1 MRRFARLYEELDRT
15 TSTNEKVAALVSYFS
30 SAPPEDAAWAV
41 WFLTG
46 RRLKRFLPGR
56 LLAGWA
62 LEEAR
67 IPDWLFEDSYSSVGD
82 LAETISLVLDG
93 RGEAVP
99 EGEIPPLARWMEERL
114 LPLRALAPEE
124 QRQRVT
130 GWWRGLPRWETFV
143 LNKLLTG
150 ELRVGVSQTLVERAL
165 AQVAGVPQPTLAHR
179 LMGTWE
185 PTAAFYEGL
194 LTPGG
199 EEEEDGSRPYPFY
212 LASPL
217 DQPAE
222 SLGDPGE
229 WLAEWKW
236 DGIRAQLIRRG
247 GHVHLWSR
255 GEELITERFP
265 ELTRGAAAL
274 VPDGTVLDGEILAWR
289 GGRDGQVLPF
299 AVLQRRI
306 GRKKLTEKVLAEAP
320 AVFLGFDLLETGGQD
335 VRERP
340 LAERRA
346 GLERLLE
353 PGRPFFL
360 LSPSVEAATWE
371 DLARAREEARGRGV
385 EGLMLKR
392 LSSPYR
398 TGRRRGDW
406 WKWKIDPFTVDAV
419 LLYAQP
425 GHGRRANLLTDYTFA
440 VWSGGEL
447 VPIAKAYSG
456 LSDEEILTLDGWIR
470 RHTLEKFGPV
480 RSVEPVQV
488 FELAFEG
495 IALSPR
501 HKSGI
506 AVRFPRIARWRT
518 DKRPDQADTLEGI
531 RRLLDPH
538 SPDPPLP
545 SRLPPAGERGES

>member
-1 MRRFARLYEELDRT
+1 LKRFAALYEALDRT
-15 TSTNEKVAALVSYFS
+15 TSTNEKVAALIDYFS

-46 RRLKRFLPGR
+46 RRLKRFLQGR

-62 LEEAR
+62 LAEAG
-67 IPDWLFEDSYSSVGD
+67 IPDWLFEESYASVGD

-93 RGEAVP
+93 RGEAGPAP
-99 EGEIPPLARWMEERL
+99 ELPLSRWMAERL
-114 LPLRALAPEE
+114 LPLRALPVEE
-124 QRQRVT
+124 QREQVT

-165 AQVAGVPQPTLAHR
+165 AQAAGVPQTTLAHR
-179 LMGTWE
+179 LMGAWE

-194 LTPGG
+194 FSPGAEG
-199 EEEEDGSRPYPFY
+199 EDGSRPYPFY

-229 WLAEWKW
+229 WLCEWKW
-236 DGIRAQLIRRG
+236 DGIRAQFLQRG
-247 GHVHLWSR
+247 GAVHLWSR
-255 GEELITERFP
+255 GEELITDRFP
-265 ELTRGAAAL
+265 ELTRGAASL
-274 VPDGTVLDGEILAWR
+274 LMDGTVLDGEILAF
-289 GGRDGQVLPF
+289 RDGRPLPF

-306 GRKKLTEKVLAEAP
+306 GRKRLTDRVLAEAP
-320 AVFLGFDLLETGGQD
+320 AAFMAFDLLESGGRD
-335 VRERP
+335 VRDRP

-346 GLERLLE
+346 DLERLLE
-353 PGRPFFL
+353 RGRPFFL
-360 LSPSVEAATWE
+360 VSPRVEAATWE
-371 DLARAREEARGRGV
+371 DLARMRQEARGRGV

-470 RHTLEKFGPV
+470 RHTLQKFGPV
-480 RSVEPVQV
+480 RAVEPTQV

-506 AVRFPRIARWRT
+506 AVRFPRIARWRI

-531 RRLLDPH
+531 KRLLETT
-538 SPDPPLP
+538 
-545 SRLPPAGERGES
+545 R

>member
-1 MRRFARLYEELDRT
+1 MRHFPQLYEALDRT
-15 TSTNEKVAALVSYFS
+15 TSTNEKVAALVAYFS

-46 RRLKRFLPGR
+46 RRLKRFLPSR

-62 LEEAR
+62 MAEAG
-67 IPDWLFEDSYSSVGD
+67 IPDWLFEESYGSVGD

-93 RGEAVP
+93 RGEQATAP
-99 EGEIPPLARWMEERL
+99 ELPLSRWMSERL
-114 LPLRALAPEE
+114 LPVRGMPEEE
-124 QRQRVT
+124 QRREVT

-165 AQVAGVPQPTLAHR
+165 ARIAGVPQPTIAHR

-185 PTAAFYEGL
+185 PTGSFYEGL
-194 LTPGG
+194 FSPGAG
-199 EEEEDGSRPYPFY
+199 EEDGSRPYPFY

-217 DQPAE
+217 EQTVED
-222 SLGDPGE
+222 LGERHD
-229 WLAEWKW
+229 WLVEWKW
-236 DGIRAQLIRRG
+236 DGIRSQLIRRG
-247 GHVHLWSR
+247 GDVHLWSR

-265 ELTRGAAAL
+265 ELVRAAASL
-274 VPDGTVLDGEILAWR
+274 LPDGTVLDGEILAWR
-289 GGRDGQVLPF
+289 EGRPLPF

-306 GRKKLTEKVLAEAP
+306 GRKKLTEKVLTEAP
-320 AVFLGFDLLETGGQD
+320 VAFLGYDLLEESGLD
-335 VRERP
+335 IRERP
-340 LAERRA
+340 LAERREA
-346 GLERLLE
+346 LERTLE
-353 PGRPFFL
+353 RGRPLFL
-360 LSPSVEAATWE
+360 LSSPVDAATWQE
-371 DLARAREEARGRGV
+371 VARVRTEARERGV
-385 EGLMLKR
+385 EGLILKR
-392 LSSPYR
+392 LASPYR
-398 TGRRRGDW
+398 AGRRRGDW
-406 WKWKIDPFTVDAV
+406 WKWKIDPFTLDAV
-419 LLYAQP
+419 LVYAQP

-447 VPIAKAYSG
+447 VPVAKAYSG
-456 LSDEEILTLDGWIR
+456 LTDEEIATLDAWIR
-470 RHTLEKFGPV
+470 RHTVQKFGPV

-495 IALSPR
+495 IAASPR

-531 RRLLDPH
+531 RQLLEI
-538 SPDPPLP
+538 SGTALA
-545 SRLPPAGERGES
+545 SE

>member
-1 MRRFARLYEELDRT
+1 MEIMKRFAVLYEALDRT
-15 TSTNEKVAALVSYFS
+15 TSTNEKVAALAGYFS
-30 SAPPEDAAWAV
+30 SAPPVDAAWAV

-62 LEEAR
+62 MAEAG
-67 IPDWLFEDSYSSVGD
+67 IPDWLFEESYGSVGD

-93 RGEAVP
+93 RGPAEPAP
-99 EGEIPPLARWMEERL
+99 EIPLSRWMEERL
-114 LPLRALAPEE
+114 LPLRGRPPEE
-124 QRQRVT
+124 QRPEVT

-165 AQVAGVPQPTLAHR
+165 AQVAGVPQPVVAHR

-185 PTAAFYEGL
+185 PTAPFYESL
-194 LTPGG
+194 FSPGA
-199 EEEEDGSRPYPFY
+199 EDEEDTSRPYPFY

-217 DQPAE
+217 EAPVE
-222 SLGDPGE
+222 TLGEAGE

-236 DGIRAQLIRRG
+236 DGIRSQLIRRG
-247 GHVHLWSR
+247 GAVHLWSR

-265 ELTRGAAAL
+265 ELTRGAL
-274 VPDGTVLDGEILAWR
+274 PLLPDGTVLDGEILAWR
-289 GGRDGQVLPF
+289 DGRPLPF
-299 AVLQRRI
+299 SVLQRRI

-320 AVFLGFDLLETGGQD
+320 AVFMGYDVLEIAGCD
-335 VRERP
+335 ARELP
-340 LAERRA
+340 LAERRQS
-346 GLERLLE
+346 LERLLDR
-353 PGRPFFL
+353 GRPFL
-360 LSPSVEAATWE
+360 LVSPRVEAATWE
-371 DLARAREEARGRGV
+371 DLARAREEARERNV

-398 TGRRRGDW
+398 TGRKRGDW
-406 WKWKIDPFTVDAV
+406 WKWKTEPFTVDAV
-419 LLYAQP
+419 LVYAQA

-440 VWSGGEL
+440 VWSGDEL

-456 LSDEEILTLDGWIR
+456 LSDEEIVTLDGWLR
-470 RHTLEKFGPV
+470 RHTVQKFGPV
-480 RSVEPVQV
+480 RSVEPLQV

-518 DKRPDQADTLEGI
+518 DKIPEQADTLEGI
-531 RRLLDPH
+531 RRLLEGGAD
-538 SPDPPLP
+538 
-545 SRLPPAGERGES
+545 GG

>member
-1 MRRFARLYEELDRT
+1 LNRFAALYEALDRT
-15 TSTNEKVAALVSYFS
+15 TSTNEKVAALAGYFAA
-30 SAPPEDAAWAV
+30 APPEDAAWAI

-62 LEEAR
+62 MEEAA
-67 IPDWLFEDSYSSVGD
+67 IPDWLFEESYGSVGD

-93 RGEAVP
+93 RGTNLGEPPAPEVP
-99 EGEIPPLARWMEERL
+99 LSRWMAERL
-114 LPLRALAPEE
+114 LPLRGRPPEE
-124 QRQRVT
+124 QRGEVT

-165 AQVAGVPQPTLAHR
+165 GRIADLPQPTIAHR

-185 PTAAFYEGL
+185 PTAAFFANL
-194 LTPGG
+194 LSPGA
-199 EEEEDGSRPYPFY
+199 EEEENSSRPYPFY

-217 DQPAE
+217 EDSVE
-222 SLGDPGE
+222 SLGDPEE
-229 WLAEWKW
+229 WQAEWKW
-236 DGIRAQLIRRG
+236 DGIRAQLLRRG
-247 GHVHLWSR
+247 GAVHLWSR

-265 ELTRGAAAL
+265 ELTRTAL
-274 VPDGTVLDGEILAWR
+274 PLLPDGTVLDGEILAWR
-289 GGRDGQVLPF
+289 DGRPLPF
-299 AVLQRRI
+299 SALQRRI
-306 GRKKLTEKVLAEAP
+306 GRKRLTDKVLAEAP
-320 AVFLGFDLLETGGQD
+320 AVFMGYDVLELAGRDL
-335 VRERP
+335 REAP
-340 LAERRA
+340 LAERREP
-346 GLERLLE
+346 LERLLAG
-353 PGRPFFL
+353 GRPFL
-360 LSPSVEAATWE
+360 LVSPRIPAATWE
-371 DLARAREEARGRGV
+371 DLERAREEARERGV

-398 TGRRRGDW
+398 TGRKRGDW
-406 WKWKIDPFTVDAV
+406 WKWKIAPFTVDAV
-419 LLYAQP
+419 LVYAQS

-440 VWSGGEL
+440 VWSEGEL

-456 LSDEEILTLDGWIR
+456 LSDEEIVTLDGWLR
-470 RHTLEKFGPV
+470 RHTLQKFGPV
-480 RSVEPVQV
+480 RAVEPLQV

-518 DKRPDQADTLEGI
+518 DKTPEQADTLEGI
-531 RRLLDPH
+531 RRLLGTGV
-538 SPDPPLP
+538 
-545 SRLPPAGERGES
+545 A

>member
-1 MRRFARLYEELDRT
+1 LRRFAQLYEALDRT
-15 TSTNEKVAALVSYFS
+15 TSTNEKVAALVAYFS

-46 RRLKRFLPGR
+46 RRLKRFLPSR

-62 LEEAR
+62 MAEAG
-67 IPDWLFEDSYSSVGD
+67 IPDWLFEESYASVGD

-93 RGEAVP
+93 RGEQATAP
-99 EGEIPPLARWMEERL
+99 ELPLSRWMSERL
-114 LPLRALAPEE
+114 LPVRGLPEEE
-124 QRQRVT
+124 QRREVT

-165 AQVAGVPQPTLAHR
+165 ARIAGVPQPTIAHR

-185 PTAAFYEGL
+185 PTASFYEGL
-194 LTPGG
+194 FSPGV
-199 EEEEDGSRPYPFY
+199 EEEDGSRPYPFY

-217 DQPAE
+217 EQPVEA
-222 SLGDPGE
+222 LGERGD
-229 WLAEWKW
+229 WLVEWKW
-236 DGIRAQLIRRG
+236 DGIRSQLIRRG
-247 GHVHLWSR
+247 GEVHLWSR

-265 ELTRGAAAL
+265 ELVRAAASL
-274 VPDGTVLDGEILAWR
+274 LPDGTVLDGEILAWR
-289 GGRDGQVLPF
+289 DGRPLPF

-320 AVFLGFDLLETGGQD
+320 VAFLGYDLLESAGQD
-335 VRERP
+335 LRERP
-340 LAERRA
+340 LAERREA
-346 GLERLLE
+346 LERVLE
-353 PGRPFFL
+353 RGRPLFL
-360 LSPSVEAATWE
+360 LSSSVDAPSWE
-371 DLARAREEARGRGV
+371 EVAKSRAEARERGV
-385 EGLMLKR
+385 EGLILKR
-392 LSSPYR
+392 LASPYR
-398 TGRRRGDW
+398 AGRKRGDW
-406 WKWKIDPFTVDAV
+406 WKWKIAPFTLDAV
-419 LLYAQP
+419 LVYAQP

-440 VWSGGEL
+440 VWSEGEL
-447 VPIAKAYSG
+447 VPVAKAYSG
-456 LSDEEILTLDGWIR
+456 LTDEEIATLDAWIR
-470 RHTLEKFGPV
+470 RHTVQKFGPV

-495 IALSPR
+495 IAASPR

-531 RRLLDPH
+531 RRLLEVPGTGIA
-538 SPDPPLP
+538 SI
-545 SRLPPAGERGES
+545 

>member
-1 MRRFARLYEELDRT
+1 MEIMKRFAALYEALDRT
-15 TSTNEKVAALVSYFS
+15 TSTNEKVAALAGYFS
-30 SAPPEDAAWAV
+30 SAPPVDAAWAV

-62 LEEAR
+62 MEEAG
-67 IPDWLFEDSYSSVGD
+67 IPDWLFEESYGSVGD

-93 RGEAVP
+93 RGPGEPAP
-99 EGEIPPLARWMEERL
+99 EIPLSRWMEERL
-114 LPLRALAPEE
+114 LPLRGRPPEE
-124 QRQRVT
+124 QRPEVT

-165 AQVAGVPQPTLAHR
+165 AQVAGVPQPVVAHR

-185 PTAAFYEGL
+185 PTAPFYESL
-194 LTPGG
+194 FSPGA
-199 EEEEDGSRPYPFY
+199 EDEEDASRPYPFY

-217 DQPAE
+217 EAPVE
-222 SLGDPGE
+222 TLGEAGE

-236 DGIRAQLIRRG
+236 DGIRSQLIRRG
-247 GHVHLWSR
+247 GAVHLWSR

-265 ELTRGAAAL
+265 ELTRGAL
-274 VPDGTVLDGEILAWR
+274 PLLPDGTVLDGEILAWR
-289 GGRDGQVLPF
+289 DGRPLPF
-299 AVLQRRI
+299 SVLQRRI

-320 AVFLGFDLLETGGQD
+320 AVFMGYDVLEIAGRD
-335 VRERP
+335 ARERP
-340 LAERRA
+340 LAERRQS
-346 GLERLLE
+346 LERLLAG
-353 PGRPFFL
+353 GRPFL
-360 LSPSVEAATWE
+360 LVSPRVAAATWE
-371 DLARAREEARGRGV
+371 DLARAREEARERNV

-392 LSSPYR
+392 LNSPYR
-398 TGRRRGDW
+398 TGRKRGDW
-406 WKWKIDPFTVDAV
+406 WKWKTEPFTVDAV
-419 LLYAQP
+419 LVYAQG

-456 LSDEEILTLDGWIR
+456 LSDEEIVTLDGWLR
-470 RHTLEKFGPV
+470 RHTVQKFGPV
-480 RSVEPVQV
+480 RSVEPLQV

-518 DKRPDQADTLEGI
+518 DKTPEQADTLEGI
-531 RRLLDPH
+531 RRLLEH
-538 SPDPPLP
+538 
-545 SRLPPAGERGES
+545 PAI

>member
-1 MRRFARLYEELDRT
+1 LKRFAALYEALDRT
-15 TSTNEKVAALVSYFS
+15 TSTNEKVAALASYFS
-30 SAPPEDAAWAV
+30 SAPPEDSAWAV

-46 RRLKRFLPGR
+46 RRLKRFLQGR
-56 LLAGWA
+56 LLAAWA
-62 LEEAR
+62 MEEACV
-67 IPDWLFEDSYSSVGD
+67 PDWLFEDSYSSVGD

-93 RGEAVP
+93 RGETEPAP
-99 EGEIPPLARWMEERL
+99 ELPLSRWMTERL
-114 LPLRALAPEE
+114 LPLRALPVEE
-124 QRQRVT
+124 QRERVT

-185 PTAAFYEGL
+185 PTAAFYLGL
-194 LTPGG
+194 LSPGAEG
-199 EEEEDGSRPYPFY
+199 EEDGSRPYPFY

-217 DQPAE
+217 EQPVD
-222 SLGDPGE
+222 SLGEPAE

-236 DGIRAQLIRRG
+236 DGIRSQLIRRG
-247 GHVHLWSR
+247 GVLHLWSR

-265 ELTRGAAAL
+265 ELTRAAASL
-274 VPDGTVLDGEILAWR
+274 LPDGTVLDGEILAWR
-289 GGRDGQVLPF
+289 DGQPLPF

-320 AVFLGFDLLETGGQD
+320 AVFLAFDLLEIGGED
-335 VRERP
+335 ARERP
-340 LAERRA
+340 LAERR
-346 GLERLLE
+346 GDLERLLE
-353 PGRPFFL
+353 RGRPFFL
-360 LSPSVEAATWE
+360 TSPRVDAATWE
-371 DLARAREEARGRGV
+371 DLAQAREEARGRGV

-392 LSSPYR
+392 LASPYR

-406 WKWKIDPFTVDAV
+406 WKWKIEPFTVDAV
-419 LLYAQP
+419 LIYAQP
-425 GHGRRANLLTDYTFA
+425 GHGRRANLFTDYTFA
-440 VWSGGEL
+440 VWNGGEL

-456 LSDEEILTLDGWIR
+456 LSDQEILSLDGWIR
-470 RHTLEKFGPV
+470 RHTLQKFGPV
-480 RSVEPVQV
+480 RSVEPEQV

-531 RRLLDPH
+531 QRLIRA
-538 SPDPPLP
+538 S
-545 SRLPPAGERGES
+545 GT

>member
-1 MRRFARLYEELDRT
+1 MRRFAQLYEALDRT
-15 TSTNEKVAALVSYFS
+15 TSTNEKVAALVAYFS

-46 RRLKRFLPGR
+46 RRLKRFLPSR
-56 LLAGWA
+56 LLARWA
-62 LEEAR
+62 MAEAG
-67 IPDWLFEDSYSSVGD
+67 IPDWLFEESYGSVGD

-93 RGEAVP
+93 RGERETAP
-99 EGEIPPLARWMEERL
+99 ELPLSRWMSERL
-114 LPLRALAPEE
+114 LPVRGIPEEE
-124 QRQRVT
+124 QRREVT

-165 AQVAGVPQPTLAHR
+165 AQIAGVPQPTIAHR

-185 PTAAFYEGL
+185 PTASFYEGL
-194 LTPGG
+194 FSPGA
-199 EEEEDGSRPYPFY
+199 EEEDGSRPYPFY

-217 DQPAE
+217 EQTVE
-222 SLGDPGE
+222 ELGERED
-229 WLAEWKW
+229 WLVEWKW
-236 DGIRAQLIRRG
+236 DGIRSQLIRRG
-247 GHVHLWSR
+247 GDVHLWSR

-265 ELTRGAAAL
+265 ERVRAAASL
-274 VPDGTVLDGEILAWR
+274 LPDGTVLDGEILAWR
-289 GGRDGQVLPF
+289 EGRPLPF

-320 AVFLGFDLLETGGQD
+320 VAFLGYDLLEEGGRD

-340 LAERRA
+340 LAERRTS
-346 GLERLLE
+346 LERVLE
-353 PGRPFFL
+353 RGRPLFL
-360 LSPSVEAATWE
+360 LSSSVDAATWLE
-371 DLARAREEARGRGV
+371 VARVRNEARERGV
-385 EGLMLKR
+385 EGLILKR
-392 LSSPYR
+392 LASPYR
-398 TGRRRGDW
+398 AGRRRGDW
-406 WKWKIDPFTVDAV
+406 WKWKIDPFTLDAV
-419 LLYAQP
+419 LVYAQP

-447 VPIAKAYSG
+447 VPVAKAYSG
-456 LSDEEILTLDGWIR
+456 LTDEEIATLDAWIR
-470 RHTLEKFGPV
+470 RHTVQKFGPV

-495 IALSPR
+495 IAASPR

-531 RRLLDPH
+531 RQLLEV
-538 SPDPPLP
+538 SGTALA
-545 SRLPPAGERGES
+545 SE

>member
-1 MRRFARLYEELDRT
+1 LKRFAGLYEALDRT

-30 SAPPEDAAWAV
+30 SAPAEDAAWAV

-46 RRLKRFLPGR
+46 RRLKRFLQGR

-62 LEEAR
+62 MAEAGV
-67 IPDWLFEDSYSSVGD
+67 PDWLFEESYGSVGD

-93 RGEAVP
+93 RGETDPAA
-99 EGEIPPLARWMEERL
+99 ELPLARWMAERL
-114 LPLRALAPEE
+114 LPLRALPVEE
-124 QRQRVT
+124 QRERVT

-165 AQVAGVPQPTLAHR
+165 AQVAGVPQPSLAHR
-179 LMGTWE
+179 LMGAWE
-185 PTAAFYEGL
+185 PTAELYERL
-194 LTPGG
+194 LSPDAEG
-199 EEEEDGSRPYPFY
+199 EEDGSRPYPFY

-217 DQPAE
+217 EQPAD
-222 SLGDPGE
+222 SLGEPAE

-236 DGIRAQLIRRG
+236 DGIRSQLIRRG
-247 GHVHLWSR
+247 GALHLWSR

-265 ELTRGAAAL
+265 ELIRGAASL
-274 VPDGTVLDGEILAWR
+274 LPDGTVLDGEILAWR
-289 GGRDGQVLPF
+289 DGRPLPF

-320 AVFLGFDLLETGGQD
+320 AVFLAFDLLEIAGRD
-335 VRERP
+335 ARERP

-346 GLERLLE
+346 DLERLLE

-360 LSPSVEAATWE
+360 VSPRIEAVTWE

-392 LSSPYR
+392 LGSPYR

-406 WKWKIDPFTVDAV
+406 WKWKIEPFTIDAV

-425 GHGRRANLLTDYTFA
+425 GHGRRANLFTDYTFA

-456 LSDEEILTLDGWIR
+456 LSDQEILNLDGWIR

-480 RSVEPVQV
+480 RSVEPEQV

-531 RRLLDPH
+531 QRLIETP
-538 SPDPPLP
+538 
-545 SRLPPAGERGES
+545 GT

>member
-1 MRRFARLYEELDRT
+1 MKRFAALYEALDRT
-15 TSTNEKVAALVSYFS
+15 TSTNDKIAALAGYFS
-30 SAPPEDAAWAV
+30 AAPPEDAAWAV

-56 LLAGWA
+56 LLASWA
-62 LEEAR
+62 MEEAG
-67 IPDWLFEDSYSSVGD
+67 IPEWLFEESYASVGD

-93 RGEAVP
+93 RGPVAAP
-99 EGEIPPLARWMEERL
+99 APEIPLSRWMAERF
-114 LPLRALAPEE
+114 LPLRGRPPEE
-124 QRQRVT
+124 QRREVT

-165 AQVAGVPQPTLAHR
+165 GRVAEVPQPTIAHR

-185 PTAAFYEGL
+185 PTAAFYQSL
-194 LTPGG
+194 LVPG
-199 EEEEDGSRPYPFY
+199 EEEEDTSRPYPFY

-217 DQPAE
+217 DAPVE
-222 SLGDPGE
+222 SLGDPAE
-229 WLAEWKW
+229 WQAEWKW

-247 GHVHLWSR
+247 GAVHLWSR

-265 ELTRGAAAL
+265 ELTRGAL
-274 VPDGTVLDGEILAWR
+274 PLLPDGTVLDGEILAWR
-289 GGRDGQVLPF
+289 DGRPLPF
-299 AVLQRRI
+299 SALQRRI
-306 GRKKLTEKVLAEAP
+306 GRKKLTDKVLAEAP
-320 AVFLGFDLLETGGQD
+320 AVFMGYDALELERRD
-335 VRERP
+335 VREMP

-346 GLERLLE
+346 NLEGLLER
-353 PGRPFFL
+353 GRPFL
-360 LSPSVEAATWE
+360 LVSPRIASTAWE
-371 DLARAREEARGRGV
+371 DLERAREEARERGV

-392 LSSPYR
+392 LDSPYR
-398 TGRRRGDW
+398 TGRKKGDW
-406 WKWKIDPFTVDAV
+406 WKWKIAPYTVDAV
-419 LLYAQP
+419 LVYAQA

-440 VWSGGEL
+440 VWSEGEL

-456 LSDEEILTLDGWIR
+456 LSDEEIVTLDGWLR
-470 RHTLEKFGPV
+470 RHTLQKFGPV
-480 RSVEPVQV
+480 RAIEPVQV

-518 DKRPDQADTLEGI
+518 DKPADQADTLEGI
-531 RRLLDPH
+531 RRLLGSH
-538 SPDPPLP
+538 KS
-545 SRLPPAGERGES
+545 E

>member
-1 MRRFARLYEELDRT
+1 LNRFAALYEALDRT
-15 TSTNEKVAALVSYFS
+15 PSTHEKVAALAGYFAA
-30 SAPPEDAAWAV
+30 APPADAAWAV

-62 LEEAR
+62 MEEVG
-67 IPDWLFEDSYSSVGD
+67 IPDWLFEESYGSVGD

-93 RGEAVP
+93 RGPSLGEPPAP
-99 EGEIPPLARWMEERL
+99 EIPLSLWMAERL
-114 LPLRALAPEE
+114 LPLRGRPPEE
-124 QRQRVT
+124 QRLEVT

-150 ELRVGVSQTLVERAL
+150 ELRVGASQTLVERAL
-165 AQVAGVPQPTLAHR
+165 AQLAGVPQPVLAHR
-179 LMGTWE
+179 LMGAWE
-185 PTAAFYEGL
+185 PTAAFFASL
-194 LTPGG
+194 LAPGA
-199 EEEEDGSRPYPFY
+199 EDEEDSSRPYPFF

-217 DQPAE
+217 EAPVE
-222 SLGDPGE
+222 SLGDAVE
-229 WLAEWKW
+229 WQAEWKW

-247 GHVHLWSR
+247 GAVHLWSR

-265 ELTRGAAAL
+265 ELIRMAL
-274 VPDGTVLDGEILAWR
+274 PLLPDGTVLDGEILAWR
-289 GGRDGQVLPF
+289 DGRPLPF
-299 AVLQRRI
+299 SALQRRI
-306 GRKKLTEKVLAEAP
+306 GRKRLTDKVLTEAP
-320 AVFLGFDLLETGGQD
+320 AVFMGYDVLELGDRDARET
-335 VRERP
+335 P
-340 LAERRA
+340 LTERREH
-346 GLERLLE
+346 LERLLAG
-353 PGRPFFL
+353 GRPFL
-360 LSPSVEAATWE
+360 LVSPTIPAVAWE
-371 DLARAREEARGRGV
+371 DLETARDEARERGV

-406 WKWKIDPFTVDAV
+406 WKWKIAPFTVDAV
-419 LLYAQP
+419 LVYAQS

-440 VWSGGEL
+440 VWSAGEL

-456 LSDEEILTLDGWIR
+456 LSDEEIVTLDGWLR
-470 RHTLEKFGPV
+470 RHTVQKFGPV
-480 RSVEPVQV
+480 RAVEPVQV

-518 DKRPDQADTLEGI
+518 DKPADQADTLEGI
-531 RRLLDPH
+531 RRLLGTGIA
-538 SPDPPLP
+538 LK
-545 SRLPPAGERGES
+545 

>member
-1 MRRFARLYEELDRT
+1 MKRFAALYEALDRT
-15 TSTNEKVAALVSYFS
+15 TSTNEKVAALASYFS
-30 SAPPEDAAWAV
+30 SAPPEDAAWAI

-46 RRLKRFLPGR
+46 RRLKRFLQGR

-62 LEEAR
+62 MTEAGV
-67 IPDWLFEDSYSSVGD
+67 PDWLFEESYGSVGD

-93 RGEAVP
+93 RGESERAA
-99 EGEIPPLARWMEERL
+99 ELPLSLWMAERL
-114 LPLRALAPEE
+114 LPLRALAVEE
-124 QRQRVT
+124 QRERVT

-185 PTAAFYEGL
+185 PTGAFYLGL
-194 LTPGG
+194 LSPG
-199 EEEEDGSRPYPFY
+199 EAKEDGSRPYPFY

-217 DQPAE
+217 EQPAE
-222 SLGDPGE
+222 SLGEASE

-236 DGIRAQLIRRG
+236 DGIRSQLIRRG
-247 GHVHLWSR
+247 GALHLWSR

-265 ELTRGAAAL
+265 ELTRAAASL
-274 VPDGTVLDGEILAWR
+274 LPDGTVLDGEILAWR
-289 GGRDGQVLPF
+289 DGQPLPF

-320 AVFLGFDLLETGGQD
+320 AVFLAFDLLETGGQD
-335 VRERP
+335 ARERP

-346 GLERLLE
+346 DLERLLE
-353 PGRPFFL
+353 RGRPFFL
-360 LSPSVEAATWE
+360 VSPRIEADAWG

-392 LSSPYR
+392 LASPYR
-398 TGRRRGDW
+398 TGRKRGDW

-419 LLYAQP
+419 LVYAQP
-425 GHGRRANLLTDYTFA
+425 GHGRRANLFTDYTFA

-456 LSDEEILTLDGWIR
+456 LSDEEILDLDGWIR
-470 RHTLEKFGPV
+470 RHTLQKFGPV
-480 RSVEPVQV
+480 RSVEPEQV

-495 IALSPR
+495 IALSSR

-531 RRLLDPH
+531 RQLL
-538 SPDPPLP
+538 
-545 SRLPPAGERGES
+545 ESSGI

>member
-1 MRRFARLYEELDRT
+1 LKRFAVLYEALDRT
-15 TSTNEKVAALVSYFS
+15 TSTNEKVAALAGYFS
-30 SAPPEDAAWAV
+30 SAPPEDAVWAV

-62 LEEAR
+62 MEEAGV
-67 IPDWLFEDSYSSVGD
+67 PDWLFEESYSSVGD
-82 LAETISLVLDG
+82 LAETIALVLDG
-93 RGEAVP
+93 RGEVEPAPEVP
-99 EGEIPPLARWMEERL
+99 LSRWMAERL
-114 LPLRALAPEE
+114 LPLRGLPPEE
-124 QRQRVT
+124 QRRAVT

-143 LNKLLTG
+143 LDKLLTG

-165 AQVAGVPQPTLAHR
+165 AQAAGIPQPALAHR
-179 LMGTWE
+179 LMGSWE
-185 PTAAFYEGL
+185 PTAAFYESL
-194 LTPGG
+194 FSPG
-199 EEEEDGSRPYPFY
+199 EEEEEDASRPYPFY

-217 DQPAE
+217 EQTVE
-222 SLGDPGE
+222 SLGERAE

-236 DGIRAQLIRRG
+236 DGIRSQLIRRRG
-247 GHVHLWSR
+247 AVHLWSR

-265 ELTRGAAAL
+265 ELTRAAL
-274 VPDGTVLDGEILAWR
+274 PLLPDGTVLDGEILAWR
-289 GGRDGQVLPF
+289 HGRPLPF

-306 GRKKLTEKVLAEAP
+306 GRKRMTDKVLAEAP
-320 AVFLGFDLLETGGQD
+320 AAFMGYDLLEIEGRD
-335 VRERP
+335 IRERP
-340 LAERRA
+340 LAERR
-346 GLERLLE
+346 GNLERLLGR
-353 PGRPFFL
+353 GRPFFL
-360 LSPSVEAATWE
+360 LSPGVEAATWE
-371 DLARAREEARGRGV
+371 ELARARGEARERGV
-385 EGLMLKR
+385 EGVMLKR
-392 LSSPYR
+392 LASPYR

-406 WKWKIDPFTVDAV
+406 WKWKTDPFTLDAV
-419 LLYAQP
+419 LVYAQP
-425 GHGRRANLLTDYTFA
+425 GHGRRANLFTDYTFA

-470 RHTLEKFGPV
+470 RHTVQKFGPV
-480 RSVEPVQV
+480 RSVEPEQV

-531 RRLLDPH
+531 RELLASSYGGSGPH
-538 SPDPPLP
+538 GTSI
-545 SRLPPAGERGES
+545 A

>member
-1 MRRFARLYEELDRT
+1 LKSFAALYEALDRT
-15 TSTNEKVAALVSYFS
+15 TSTNDKVAALAGYFS
-30 SAPPEDAAWAV
+30 AAPPEDAAWAV

-62 LEEAR
+62 MEEAG
-67 IPDWLFEDSYSSVGD
+67 IPEWLFEESYACVGD

-93 RGEAVP
+93 RGLVTEPAP
-99 EGEIPPLARWMEERL
+99 EIPLSRWMAERF
-114 LPLRALAPEE
+114 LPLRGRPPEE
-124 QRQRVT
+124 QRQEVT

-165 AQVAGVPQPTLAHR
+165 ARVAEVPQPTIAHR

-185 PTAAFYEGL
+185 PTAAFYQGL
-194 LTPGG
+194 LVPG
-199 EEEEDGSRPYPFY
+199 EDGEDTSRPYPFY

-217 DQPAE
+217 ESPVE
-222 SLGDPGE
+222 SLGDLAE
-229 WLAEWKW
+229 WQAEWKW

-247 GHVHLWSR
+247 GAVHLWSR

-265 ELTRGAAAL
+265 ELTRGAL
-274 VPDGTVLDGEILAWR
+274 PLLPDGTVLDGEILAWSD
-289 GGRDGQVLPF
+289 GRPLPF
-299 AVLQRRI
+299 AALQRRI
-306 GRKKLTEKVLAEAP
+306 GRKKLTDKVLAEAP
-320 AVFLGFDLLETGGQD
+320 AVFMGYDALELEGRD
-335 VRERP
+335 AREMP

-346 GLERLLE
+346 SLERLLE
-353 PGRPFFL
+353 RGRPFL
-360 LSPSVEAATWE
+360 LVSPRIAATAWA
-371 DLARAREEARGRGV
+371 DLETAREEARERGV

-392 LSSPYR
+392 LASPYR
-398 TGRRRGDW
+398 TGRKRGDW
-406 WKWKIDPFTVDAV
+406 WKWKISPHTVDAV
-419 LLYAQP
+419 LVYAQA

-440 VWSGGEL
+440 VWSEGEL

-456 LSDEEILTLDGWIR
+456 LSDEEIVTLDGWLR
-470 RHTLEKFGPV
+470 RHTLQKFGPV
-480 RSVEPVQV
+480 RAVEPVQV

-518 DKRPDQADTLEGI
+518 DKPADQADTLEGI
-531 RRLLDPH
+531 RKLLE
-538 SPDPPLP
+538 
-545 SRLPPAGERGES
+545 SR

>member
-1 MRRFARLYEELDRT
+1 LKRFAALYEALDRT
-15 TSTNEKVAALVSYFS
+15 TSTNEKVAALVAYFS

-56 LLAGWA
+56 LLASWA
-62 LEEAR
+62 MEEAG
-67 IPDWLFEDSYSSVGD
+67 IPDWLFEESYSSVGD

-93 RGEAVP
+93 RGAAEPAPEVP
-99 EGEIPPLARWMEERL
+99 LSQWMTERL
-114 LPLRALAPEE
+114 LPVRGMPPEE
-124 QRQRVT
+124 QRRAVT
-130 GWWRGLPRWETFV
+130 GWWNGLPRWETFV

-165 AQVAGVPQPTLAHR
+165 AQIAGLPQPTVAHR
-179 LMGTWE
+179 LMGAWE
-185 PTAAFYEGL
+185 PTAAFFESL
-194 LTPGG
+194 FVPGG
-199 EEEEDGSRPYPFY
+199 EEEEDTSRPYPFY

-217 DQPAE
+217 EQPVE
-222 SLGDPGE
+222 SLGAPEE

-236 DGIRAQLIRRG
+236 DGIRSQLIRRG
-247 GHVHLWSR
+247 GVVQLWSR

-265 ELTRGAAAL
+265 ELTRAAQPL
-274 VPDGTVLDGEILAWR
+274 LPDGTVLDGEILAWKD
-289 GGRDGQVLPF
+289 GRPLPF
-299 AVLQRRI
+299 SMLQRRI

-320 AVFLGFDLLETGGQD
+320 AVFMGYDLLEVEGKD
-335 VRERP
+335 VRETP
-340 LAERRA
+340 LADRRA
-346 GLERLLE
+346 VLENLLER
-353 PGRPFFL
+353 GRPFFL
-360 LSPSVEAATWE
+360 ISPRVEAATWE
-371 DLARAREEARGRGV
+371 NLEEARREARDRGV

-398 TGRRRGDW
+398 TGRKRGDW

-456 LSDEEILTLDGWIR
+456 LSDEEIVKLDGWLR

-488 FELAFEG
+488 FELHFEG

-518 DKRPDQADTLEGI
+518 DKSPDQADTLEGI
-531 RRLLDPH
+531 RRLLE
-538 SPDPPLP
+538 
-545 SRLPPAGERGES
+545 SREAGG

>member
-1 MRRFARLYEELDRT
+1 LRRFARLYEELDRT

-56 LLAGWA
+56 LLAAWA
-62 LEEAR
+62 MEEAR

-93 RGEAVP
+93 RGETVL
-99 EGEIPPLARWMEERL
+99 EGEIPPLSRWMEERL
-114 LPLRALAPEE
+114 LPLRSQAPEE
-124 QRQRVT
+124 QRERVT

-165 AQVAGVPQPTLAHR
+165 AQVAGV
-179 LMGTWE
+179 
-185 PTAAFYEGL
+185 
-194 LTPGG
+194 
-199 EEEEDGSRPYPFY
+199 
-212 LASPL
+212 
-217 DQPAE
+217 E
-222 SLGDPGE
+222 SLGDPSE

-247 GHVHLWSR
+247 GKVHLWSR

-265 ELTRGAAAL
+265 ELTRGAASL

-289 GGRDGQVLPF
+289 GGRDGRVLPF

-360 LSPSVEAATWE
+360 VSPPVKAATWE

-440 VWSGGEL
+440 VWSEGEL

-470 RHTLEKFGPV
+470 RHTLQKFGPV

-531 RRLLDPH
+531 KGLL
-538 SPDPPLP
+538 
-545 SRLPPAGERGES
+545 E

>member
-62 LEEAR
+62 MEEAR

-93 RGEAVP
+93 RGDTVP
-99 EGEIPPLARWMEERL
+99 EGEIPPLSRWMEERL
-114 LPLRALAPEE
+114 LPLRTLAPEE
-124 QRQRVT
+124 QRERVT
-130 GWWRGLPRWETFV
+130 AWWRGLPRWETFV

-165 AQVAGVPQPTLAHR
+165 AQVAGVPQPMLAHR
-179 LMGTWE
+179 LMGAWE

-199 EEEEDGSRPYPFY
+199 EGEEDGSRPYPFY

-217 DQPAE
+217 DQPVE
-222 SLGDPGE
+222 SLGDPAE

-247 GHVHLWSR
+247 GKIHLWSR

-265 ELTRGAAAL
+265 ELTRGAASL

-289 GGRDGQVLPF
+289 DGQVLPF
-299 AVLQRRI
+299 AMLQRRI

-320 AVFLGFDLLETGGQD
+320 AVFLGFDLLETAGRD
-335 VRERP
+335 IRERP

-353 PGRPFFL
+353 PGRPFL
-360 LSPSVEAATWE
+360 LVSPAVEAVTWE
-371 DLARAREEARGRGV
+371 DLAKAREEARGRGV

-406 WKWKIDPFTVDAV
+406 WKWKIDPFTIDAV

-470 RHTLEKFGPV
+470 RHTLQKFGPV

-531 RRLLDPH
+531 RRLL
-538 SPDPPLP
+538 
-545 SRLPPAGERGES
+545 E

>member
-1 MRRFARLYEELDRT
+1 MKRFAALYEALDRT
-15 TSTNEKVAALVSYFS
+15 TSTNEKVAALAAYFV

-62 LEEAR
+62 MEEAGV
-67 IPDWLFEDSYSSVGD
+67 PDWLFEESYASVGD

-93 RGEAVP
+93 RGPVEMAP
-99 EGEIPPLARWMEERL
+99 EIPLSRWMEERL
-114 LPLRALAPEE
+114 LPLRGLSPEK
-124 QRQRVT
+124 QRPEVT

-165 AQVAGVPQPTLAHR
+165 AQAAGAPQPAIAHR

-185 PTAAFYEGL
+185 PTAAFFQGL
-194 LTPGG
+194 LAPGG
-199 EEEEDGSRPYPFY
+199 EDEAEDTSRPYPFY

-217 DQPAE
+217 DQTIE
-222 SLGDPGE
+222 SLGPPEE

-236 DGIRAQLIRRG
+236 DGIRSQLIRRG
-247 GHVHLWSR
+247 GAVHLWSR
-255 GEELITERFP
+255 GEELITGRFP
-265 ELTRGAAAL
+265 ELTRTAMPL
-274 VPDGTVLDGEILAWR
+274 LPDGTVLDGEILAWR
-289 GGRDGQVLPF
+289 EGRPLPF
-299 AVLQRRI
+299 SVLQRRI
-306 GRKKLTEKVLAEAP
+306 GRKRLTNKVLAEAP
-320 AVFLGFDLLETGGQD
+320 AVFMGYDLLELGGRD
-335 VRERP
+335 VRETP
-340 LAERRA
+340 LAERRRA
-346 GLERLLE
+346 LEGLLAK
-353 PGRPFFL
+353 GRPFL
-360 LSPSVEAATWE
+360 LTSPIVEAATWDE
-371 DLARAREEARGRGV
+371 LARAREEARERGV

-392 LSSPYR
+392 LASPYR
-398 TGRRRGDW
+398 TGRKRGDW
-406 WKWKIDPFTVDAV
+406 WKWKIEPFTVDAV
-419 LLYAQP
+419 LIYAQP

-440 VWSGGEL
+440 VWSEGEL

-456 LSDEEILTLDGWIR
+456 LSDEEILALDGWLR
-470 RHTLEKFGPV
+470 RHTVQKLGPV
-480 RSVEPVQV
+480 RAVEPAQV

-518 DKRPDQADTLEGI
+518 DKTPEQADTLERI
-531 RRLLDPH
+531 RGLL
-538 SPDPPLP
+538 
-545 SRLPPAGERGES
+545 GGG